1 MAVLQG
7 LDVDIITGG
16 FVVVG
21 GGGGLQ
27 SGYTSSS
34 LHRVRLPA
42 STRIL
47 PTYWCASRNSFN
59 KL

>member
-21 GGGGLQ
+21 GGGW
-27 SGYTSSS
+27 TTKR
-34 LHRVRLPA
+34 LHVIFL
-42 STRIL
+42 T
-47 PTYWCASRNSFN
+47 
-59 KL
+59 